1 MVNQTKGLHHQHIR
15 KRIHQKHEDYPHPEK
30 FKRFYDKF
38 IYVIVVIAPITNI
51 PQLLR
56 VWTEKDVSGVSSL
69 SWFLFSGISVTWL
82 IYGILHKDKHI
93 LLMNALLMI
102 VQALIAIG
110 AIIYG

>member
-15 KRIHQKHEDYPHPEK
+15 KRIHQKYEGYPHPDS

-38 IYVIVVIAPITNI
+38 IYLIVIIAPITNI

-56 VWTEKDVSGVSSL
+56 VWIEKDASGVSSL
-69 SWFLFSGISVTWL
+69 SWFMFSGISITWL
-82 IYGILHKDKHI
+82 VYGILHKDKHI
-93 LLMNALLMI
+93 LLMNTALMI
-102 VQALIAIG
+102 IQALIAIG